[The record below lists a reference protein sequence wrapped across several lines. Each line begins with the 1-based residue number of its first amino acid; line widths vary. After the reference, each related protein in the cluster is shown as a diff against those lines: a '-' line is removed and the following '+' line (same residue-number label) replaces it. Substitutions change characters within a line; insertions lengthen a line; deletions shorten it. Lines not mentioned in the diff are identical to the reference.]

1 MSKLSRRALVA
12 SASSLPALAIPA
24 ASLAA
29 PADPRDRQAVVAR
42 AEQMVEILRDRF
54 VCAGWHEQ
62 FDTNRAAAF
71 LGAVRQE
78 DYNSDYRDAAGEFV
92 HAWMIDHGQS
102 FDWLYLGNPAGL
114 IAGAAHYAFPM
125 SSTAQGDD
133 PIFAAIEAHQR
144 AWAEYCQKCSAIDD
158 ADTEPNRELVRLDQA
173 VDDAAGGLLDVMPTT
188 IGGVSALLTYAA
200 DHACGGNTWPEGYV
214 DENPKTAWDRVHGV
228 SWEVFLHKSLARA
241 LPKIAETM
249 R

>member
-71 LGAVRQE
+71 LGRSGKRTITPTTVMRRG
-78 DYNSDYRDAAGEFV
+78 S
-92 HAWMIDHGQS
+92 
-102 FDWLYLGNPAGL
+102 
-114 IAGAAHYAFPM
+114 
-125 SSTAQGDD
+125 SSTRG
-133 PIFAAIEAHQR
+133 
-144 AWAEYCQKCSAIDD
+144 
-158 ADTEPNRELVRLDQA
+158 
-173 VDDAAGGLLDVMPTT
+173 
-188 IGGVSALLTYAA
+188 
-200 DHACGGNTWPEGYV
+200 
-214 DENPKTAWDRVHGV
+214 
-228 SWEVFLHKSLARA
+228 
-241 LPKIAETM
+241 
-249 R
+249 